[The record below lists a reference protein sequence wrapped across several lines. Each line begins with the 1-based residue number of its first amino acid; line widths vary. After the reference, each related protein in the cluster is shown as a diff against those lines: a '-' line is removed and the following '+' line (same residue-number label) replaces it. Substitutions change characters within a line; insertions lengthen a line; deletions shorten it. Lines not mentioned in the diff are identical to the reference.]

1 LVQEVVN
8 YWHTRNP
15 AQATAYMLQQM
26 MQGYVPQIEQRFA
39 PHDNS
44 RQEAIVTTAVN
55 EAEKMIGPSYGE
67 YHDRIVDTI
76 EANPALLPSDVTN
89 TQAMTQAIVNVY
101 AMLVGMDQLQR
112 GKQLA
117 AQGAPPPAPQA
128 QTQTRPTA
136 GSNTPNGVPQEDV
149 DAARAIQN
157 LILNANG

>member
-1 LVQEVVN
+1 
-8 YWHTRNP
+8 
-15 AQATAYMLQQM
+15 
-26 MQGYVPQIEQRFA
+26 
-39 PHDNS
+39 
-44 RQEAIVTTAVN
+44 
-55 EAEKMIGPSYGE
+55 MIGPSYGE